1 MKNLLITA
9 LLSGLSVTSYAQ
21 HEHHQMQADTT
32 KPNHEMSHEGM
43 NHEHHEGHP
52 SMTHS
57 YSLSLPM
64 NRNGSGTGWQPDAT
78 PLYAWMKH
86 QSKWMYMVH
95 GSVFLRYT
103 GQNINNPGKRGQA
116 SRLSAPNWVM
126 GMAQRP
132 VGKNG
137 LFTASLMVSLDR
149 LTEGGGGYP
158 LLYQTGESWKGS
170 PLIDRQHPHDL
181 ISGLTVGYT
190 QRLSA
195 KVDISGYVGYP
206 GEPALGPVAF
216 MHRFSSMNNPDA
228 TLSHHWQDAT
238 HITFGVATLGVRIGQ
253 VKLEGSSFTG
263 REPNEN
269 RYNFDRPR
277 FDSYSYRVS
286 WNPSMHWSLQA
297 SRAYIHSPE
306 GLHPEE
312 NVNRTTASVQHV
324 IPAGKNS
331 WVASTASWGYN
342 QSGDHHNEHS
352 ALVESNWQHE
362 TWAVYGRYE
371 FVQKSAEELVLP
383 TSLIYNVNA
392 LSLGY
397 NHQVAQMG
405 KLWLVAGVQGTVF
418 LQDKAL
424 NSLYGST
431 PLAGQVYLR
440 LMPTRLKM

>member
-1 MKNLLITA
+1 MKSYLIIGLLTV
-9 LLSGLSVTSYAQ
+9 SSSVWAQ
-21 HEHHQMQADTT
+21 HEPHHMHADST
-32 KPNHEMSHEGM
+32 KKPMVHHDSTAHGRM
-43 NHEHHEGHP
+43 HEHT
-52 SMTHS
+52 MTHL

-78 PLYAWMKH
+78 PLYAWMAH
-86 QSKWMYMVH
+86 RSKWMYMVH

-103 GQNINNPGKRGQA
+103 AQNFTNSGKRGQDN
-116 SRLSAPNWVM
+116 RISAPNWVM
-126 GMAQRP
+126 GMAQRQ

-137 LFTASLMVSLDR
+137 LFAATLMVSLDP
-149 LTEGGGGYP
+149 LTEGGNGYP
-158 LLYQTGESWKGS
+158 LLFQTGESWNNR

-190 QRLSA
+190 QRLS
-195 KVDISGYVGYP
+195 KQVDVSAYVGYP

-216 MHRFSSMNNPDA
+216 MHRFSAWNNPDA

-238 HITFGVATLGVRIGQ
+238 HITYGVATLGVRVGQ

-263 REPNEN
+263 REPGEN

-306 GLHPEE
+306 SLHPSE
-312 NVNRTTASVQHV
+312 NVNRTTASVQHLKTL
-324 IPAGKNS
+324 GKTS
-331 WVASTASWGYN
+331 WLGTTASWGYN
-342 QSGDHHNEHS
+342 DAGDHHQEHS
-352 ALVESNWQHE
+352 ILLESNWQHA
-362 TWAVYGRYE
+362 TWALYGRYE
-371 FVQKSAEELVLP
+371 WVQKSAEELVIPGNAL
-383 TSLIYNVNA
+383 YNVHA

-397 NHQVAQMG
+397 NHQVAQVG

-418 LQDKAL
+418 LKDQAL
-424 NSLYGST
+424 NNLYGST
-431 PLAGQVYLR
+431 PVSGQVYVR
-440 LMPTRLKM
+440 LTPTRLKM